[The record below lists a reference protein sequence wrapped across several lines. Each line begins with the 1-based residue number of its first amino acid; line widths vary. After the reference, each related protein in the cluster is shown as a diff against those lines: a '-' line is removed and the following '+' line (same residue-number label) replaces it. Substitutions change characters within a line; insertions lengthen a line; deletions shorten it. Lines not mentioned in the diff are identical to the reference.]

1 MSDIMRPIQFDKLM
15 NWVLEEYKTQKSV
28 FGVSKLFAHKP
39 DDLKLPIFKEKLE
52 APFGPA
58 AGPHTQLAQN
68 IISAYV
74 AGSRFFELKTVQKLD
89 GADLAACIA
98 KPCITAADECYNCE
112 WSTELRVPEAFE
124 EYVKAWFACKLLSKE
139 LQLGDDNGFVFNMS
153 VGYDLEGIKSE
164 KIDTYIENMKN
175 AENTPIWKACTE
187 YALAN
192 LDRFT
197 HVDEAFI
204 RSITPHVSDSITL
217 STLHGCP
224 PDEIERI
231 ATYLITEK
239 NLNTYIKCNPTLLGY
254 EFARKTMDDLGYD
267 YIQFDDHHFK
277 EDLQFQDAAPMF
289 RRLTKLT
296 EERGLEF
303 GVKLTNTFPVDV
315 AADELPSEEMFMA
328 GRPLYLLTIS
338 VAKLIAEEF
347 DGKLRISYS
356 GGADY
361 HNIEKLFAAGIW
373 PITIAT
379 TLLKPGGYQRMN
391 QIAKALQNCGNK
403 PFTGINVA
411 AVADY
416 AKDCMDDPYYRKAVK
431 PMPSRKLSKKVPLI
445 DCFTAPC
452 RGGCPI
458 EQDIPAYL
466 RLVGEGNYLQAL
478 KVITERNPLPFITG
492 TICSHRCMDKCTRNW
507 YEKSV
512 HIRDSKLV
520 AAKGGYAD
528 LLKSLEKPK
537 KASSDIRVAV
547 VGGGPAGISAAYFLA
562 RAGVDVT
569 VFEKRDQLGGI
580 VRHVIPVFRIP
591 TSAIENDI
599 ALAQAMGAKFECGVE
614 VKSADELKK
623 KGFSHIIFANGAWKP
638 GRLDLEYGKTINVL
652 EFLEQCKGNP
662 DEVNLGENVVVIGG
676 GNTAMDAARAAKR
689 VEGVK
694 KVQLVYRRSKRYMPA
709 DEEEL
714 ELALK
719 DGVEFC
725 ELLSPVGVKDGV
737 LTCHKMKLGAPDAS
751 GRRRPVDTG
760 EVVEVPADTVI
771 AAVGEHIDDD
781 LYTANGI
788 QLNERGKVNVNA
800 DTLETNV
807 SGVYVVGD
815 ANRGPATVVEAIADA
830 TKAAKAIV
838 DFATDRYE
846 EQNVNPD
853 NTPAYSKKGTLYNDC
868 SKCSENERC
877 LECATVCECCVGV
890 CPNRANV
897 AVCVKGKAMRQIIHV
912 DGMCNECGNCATF
925 CPYDSRPFR
934 DKFTLFWS
942 EEDFNDSTNEGFLL
956 LDAEKQLYR
965 VRLDGQ
971 VEDYTVNSADCGLPA
986 DICKLICTAYADYR
1000 YLFKI

>member
-1 MSDIMRPIQFDKLM
+1 MSDIMRPIQFNKLM
-15 NWVLEEYKTQKSV
+15 NWVLEEYKTKKSI
-28 FGVSKLFAHKP
+28 FGVSKVFAHQP

-68 IISAYV
+68 IIAAYA

-89 GADLAACIA
+89 GAELSACVA
-98 KPCITAADECYNCE
+98 KPCITAEDECYNCE
-112 WSTELRVPEAFE
+112 WSTELCIPEAFE
-124 EYVKAWFACKLLSKE
+124 EYLKAWFACKILSKE
-139 LQLGDDNGFVFNMS
+139 FGLGDDQGFVFNMS

-164 KIDTYIENMKN
+164 KVDTYIEHMKN
-175 AENTPIWKACTE
+175 AENTPIWKACME

-192 LDRFT
+192 VDQFA

-204 RSITPHVSDSITL
+204 RSITPQISNSITI

-224 PDEIERI
+224 PDEIEKI
-231 ATYLITEK
+231 STYLITEK

-254 EFARKTMDDLGYD
+254 EYARKTMDDLGYD
-267 YIQFDDHHFK
+267 YIQFDDHHFV
-277 EDLQFQDAAPMF
+277 EDLQFKDAAPMF

-296 EERGLEF
+296 EDRGLEF

-315 AADELPSEEMFMA
+315 AANELPSEEMYMS

-338 VAKLIAEEF
+338 AAKMISEEF
-347 DGKLRISYS
+347 NGKLRISYS

-373 PITIAT
+373 PITLAT
-379 TLLKPGGYQRMN
+379 TLLKPGGYQRLN
-391 QIAKALQNCGNK
+391 QISKALSNCGDK
-403 PFTGINVA
+403 PFSGVNVA
-411 AVADY
+411 AVTDY
-416 AKDCMDDPYYRKAVK
+416 AKDCMTDPYYRKAVK
-431 PMPSRKLSKKVPLI
+431 PMPSRKLDKKVPLI

-466 RLVGEGNYLQAL
+466 RLVGEGNYAQAL

-492 TICSHRCMDKCTRNW
+492 TICSHRCMNKCTRNF
-507 YEKSV
+507 YENSV

-520 AAKGGYAD
+520 AAKGGYD
-528 LLKSLEKPK
+528 ELMKSIKKPS
-537 KASSDIRVAV
+537 KASNDVRVAV

-569 VFEKRDQLGGI
+569 VFEKRAQLGGI
-580 VRHVIPVFRIP
+580 VRHVIPVFRIS
-591 TSAIENDI
+591 TSAIEKDI
-599 ALAQAMGAKFECGVE
+599 ALAQALGAKFECGVE
-614 VKSADELKK
+614 VTSAEELKQ
-623 KGFSHIIFANGAWKP
+623 KGYTHVIFANGAWKP
-638 GRLDLEYGKTINVL
+638 GSLRLEYGETVNVL
-652 EFLEQCKGNP
+652 KFLEECKSNP
-662 DEVNLGENVVVIGG
+662 DDVNLGENVVVIGG
-676 GNTAMDAARAAKR
+676 GNTAMDAARTAKR

-694 KVQLVYRRSKRYMPA
+694 QVRLVYRRSKRYMPA

-714 ELALK
+714 MLALN
-719 DGVEFC
+719 DGVDFC

-737 LTCHKMKLGAPDAS
+737 LTCHKMKLGEPDAS

-771 AAVGEHIDDD
+771 AAVGEKIDDG
-781 LYTANGI
+781 LYSANGI
-788 QLNERGKVNVNA
+788 ELNERGKVKVNA

-815 ANRGPATVVEAIADA
+815 ANRGPATVVEAIADSM
-830 TKAAKAIV
+830 KAAKAI
-838 DFATDRYE
+838 TDITTDKYE
-846 EQNVNPD
+846 ELNVNPD
-853 NTPAYSKKGTLYNDC
+853 NASAYQKKAVLYSDC
-868 SKCSENERC
+868 SKCSESDRC
-877 LECATVCECCVGV
+877 LECATVCENCVDV
-890 CPNRANV
+890 CPNRANI
-897 AVCVKGKAMRQIIHV
+897 AVSVKGKKMHQIIHV

-925 CPYDSRPFR
+925 CPYDSRPYK

-956 LDAEKQLYR
+956 LDAQKQQYR

-971 VEDYTVNSADCGLPA
+971 VEDYVIDGTNCGLPE
-986 DICKLICTAYADYR
+986 DVCNLICATYADYR
-1000 YLFKI
+1000 YMF